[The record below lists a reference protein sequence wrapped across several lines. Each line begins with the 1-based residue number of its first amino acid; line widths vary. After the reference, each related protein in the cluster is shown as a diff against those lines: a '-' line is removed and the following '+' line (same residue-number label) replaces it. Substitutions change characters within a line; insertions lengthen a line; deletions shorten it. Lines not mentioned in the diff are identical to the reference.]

1 MRQFICI
8 FAAAALLCAVEPS
21 AALPESTFANEI
33 IPESDSFDM
42 EVKTPGIELLQAIG
56 DTDAALDA
64 AYDQAMEVADD
75 SDDQREDVED
85 TTAAIQEDSE
95 VETTKAKPTNT
106 YGWWETNMVE
116 LKSGLSS
123 SKSCIT
129 KPHLSFETP
138 KLPKPEPI
146 KSLQHFSSLCAPEIK
161 VKEEKKTKESAAKE
175 NKSKRCEAA
184 GKSATAATKKSEK
197 LSKKLAKSF
206 ATANELKTKLADT
219 SKESKDKMQKKTKED
234 AHKME
239 VKTGEAATKSAQE
252 SSVKKVGIESKTKK
266 MSQMA
271 SEVTFKKKNMNHE
284 TRYKIYVG
292 WKQHVKK
299 EKALKAAN
307 VTATIAEEKRC
318 KANDIKRDAEQ
329 KTREKKRK
337 KAAEVDSKNAITE
350 EKNIK
355 ADALKQ
361 AKEACKK
368 GQVSEAQ
375 KSKEKKDKE
384 AAQKVQEAAVS
395 QERGMKEGA
404 EKKATTHVKVKK
416 PHKAVKHKV
425 KAVSEESRTKRGKET
440 IAKMKKLRAAL
451 KGANELYNKTST
463 TNAEKKAKCAEGV
476 ERSKKMLKAQKLK
489 TAKANEMDSKE
500 LKHKS
505 KKMQKEKDAKAAAAA
520 DPYNQAELISKSVL
534 KMKNMYHSEK
544 EKEAKTIKSTKE
556 ACDKKYKKL
565 ENEGHR
571 KERDSKNRMNTL
583 NMTMTRAM
591 ERGEKSQCRATL
603 TVTEMANK
611 AEEKF
616 WTGKVGEMQKAVSQ
630 CAENDKASKSQ
641 AIFEVCRAAAE
652 DLSAASSRSKEML
665 TTAKEVE
672 DEEDA

>member
-1 MRQFICI
+1 
-8 FAAAALLCAVEPS
+8 
-21 AALPESTFANEI
+21 
-33 IPESDSFDM
+33 
-42 EVKTPGIELLQAIG
+42 
-56 DTDAALDA
+56 
-64 AYDQAMEVADD
+64 
-75 SDDQREDVED
+75 
-85 TTAAIQEDSE
+85 
-95 VETTKAKPTNT
+95 
-106 YGWWETNMVE
+106 
-116 LKSGLSS
+116 
-123 SKSCIT
+123 
-129 KPHLSFETP
+129 
-138 KLPKPEPI
+138 
-146 KSLQHFSSLCAPEIK
+146 
-161 VKEEKKTKESAAKE
+161 
-175 NKSKRCEAA
+175 
-184 GKSATAATKKSEK
+184 
-197 LSKKLAKSF
+197 
-206 ATANELKTKLADT
+206 
-219 SKESKDKMQKKTKED
+219 
-234 AHKME
+234 
-239 VKTGEAATKSAQE
+239 
-252 SSVKKVGIESKTKK
+252 
-266 MSQMA
+266 
-271 SEVTFKKKNMNHE
+271 
-284 TRYKIYVG
+284 
-292 WKQHVKK
+292 
-299 EKALKAAN
+299 
-307 VTATIAEEKRC
+307 
-318 KANDIKRDAEQ
+318 
-329 KTREKKRK
+329 
-337 KAAEVDSKNAITE
+337 
-350 EKNIK
+350 
-355 ADALKQ
+355 
-361 AKEACKK
+361 
-368 GQVSEAQ
+368 
-375 KSKEKKDKE
+375 
-384 AAQKVQEAAVS
+384 
-395 QERGMKEGA
+395 MKEGA
-404 EKKATTHVKVKK
+404 EKKATTHVKVK

-489 TAKANEMDSKE
+489 TAKANEVDSKE

-505 KKMQKEKDAKAAAAA
+505 KKMQKEKDAKAAAAS

>member
-1 MRQFICI
+1 M
-8 FAAAALLCAVEPS
+8 
-21 AALPESTFANEI
+21 
-33 IPESDSFDM
+33 
-42 EVKTPGIELLQAIG
+42 G
-56 DTDAALDA
+56 
-64 AYDQAMEVADD
+64 
-75 SDDQREDVED
+75 
-85 TTAAIQEDSE
+85 
-95 VETTKAKPTNT
+95 
-106 YGWWETNMVE
+106 GWWETNMVE

-271 SEVTFKKKNMNHE
+271 SEVTFKKNMNHE

-375 KSKEKKDKE
+375 KSK
-384 AAQKVQEAAVS
+384 V
-395 QERGMKEGA
+395 
-404 EKKATTHVKVKK
+404 KKA
-416 PHKAVKHKV
+416 HKAVKHKV

-476 ERSKKMLKAQKLK
+476 ERSKKILKAQKLK

-565 ENEGHR
+565 G
-571 KERDSKNRMNTL
+571 
-583 NMTMTRAM
+583 
-591 ERGEKSQCRATL
+591 
-603 TVTEMANK
+603 
-611 AEEKF
+611 
-616 WTGKVGEMQKAVSQ
+616 
-630 CAENDKASKSQ
+630 
-641 AIFEVCRAAAE
+641 
-652 DLSAASSRSKEML
+652 
-665 TTAKEVE
+665 
-672 DEEDA
+672 